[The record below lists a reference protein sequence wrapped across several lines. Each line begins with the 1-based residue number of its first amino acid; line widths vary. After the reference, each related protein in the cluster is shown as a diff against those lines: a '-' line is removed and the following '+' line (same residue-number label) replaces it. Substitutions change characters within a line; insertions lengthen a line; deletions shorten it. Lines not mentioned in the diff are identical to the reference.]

1 MAGRA
6 VLGVALVL
14 AGAFLDVPIALALG
28 VVTVGFELVRRPW
41 LSNAIGGVGYR
52 RHLSSRHVPWGEAA
66 TLTIEV
72 WNRTRLP
79 LSWLRSDDA
88 ISEHATVRERRLL
101 PGELGD
107 LNLRNTWTLGP
118 RELVRR
124 RLHLGAARRGVVE
137 IGPTELLVGDLFAL
151 PAGRTSW
158 PGVDRLT
165 VWPRT
170 VPAPALARRERV
182 GGTDRARRG
191 LSEDPSRFIGIRDYQ
206 PGDPVRRLHARA
218 SVRLGRPMSKRF
230 EPSRDRDVLLVV
242 DLEPPDPS
250 DPARVPGPAPSG
262 VPGQDPAA
270 VADRDPDEATESLIV
285 IAASLIRSLGLAH
298 AAFGL
303 AAASFMG
310 PGRRISFLPVT
321 AAPGQTERALD
332 LLARLSI
339 GPSASFDRLAGF
351 VGRATREGTTILVL
365 TGREASALV
374 RPLRLLQRQGH
385 SVRVLA
391 SGPAGAETSRTA
403 RAAGLPAEV
412 IELDDVWRTATRVVV
427 AG

>member
-41 LSNAIGGVGYR
+41 LTSAIAGVGYR

-88 ISEHATVRERRLL
+88 ISEHATVRERRLR
-101 PGELGD
+101 PGD
-107 LNLRNTWTLGP
+107 LADLILRNTWTLGP

-124 RLHLGAARRGVVE
+124 RLHLGATRRGVVE

-151 PAGRTSW
+151 PAGRSSW

-191 LSEDPSRFIGIRDYQ
+191 LTEDPSRFVGVRDYQ

-218 SVRLGRPMSKRF
+218 SVRLGRPMSKKF

-242 DLEPPDPS
+242 DLEPPDPA
-250 DPARVPGPAPSG
+250 DPASAHGPGPAT
-262 VPGQDPAA
+262 AA
-270 VADRDPDEATESLIV
+270 DGDPDEATESLIV
-285 IAASLIRSLGLAH
+285 IAASLVRSLGLAH

-303 AAASFMG
+303 AAAGFMG
-310 PGRRISFLPVT
+310 PGRRITFLPVT

-332 LLARLSI
+332 LLARLAA

-365 TGREASALV
+365 TGREASGLV

-385 SVRVLA
+385 SVRLLA
-391 SGPAGAETSRTA
+391 SGPAAAEAARSA

-412 IELDDVWRTATRVVV
+412 IELDGGWRTASRVVV

>member
-41 LSNAIGGVGYR
+41 LSSAIAGVGYR

-88 ISEHATVRERRLL
+88 ISEHATVHERRLL

-124 RLHLGAARRGVVE
+124 RLHLGADRRGVVE

-191 LSEDPSRFIGIRDYQ
+191 LSEDPSRFVGIRDYQ

-250 DPARVPGPAPSG
+250 DSASAPGPGPAT
-262 VPGQDPAA
+262 A
-270 VADRDPDEATESLIV
+270 ADRDPDEATESLIV
-285 IAASLIRSLGLAH
+285 IAASLVRSLGLAH

-303 AAASFMG
+303 AAAGFMG

-332 LLARLSI
+332 LLARLST
-339 GPSASFDRLAGF
+339 GPSVSFDRLAGF

-365 TGREASALV
+365 TGRDAWDLV

-385 SVRVLA
+385 SVRLLA
-391 SGPAGAETSRTA
+391 SGSAGAEAARTA
-403 RAAGLPAEV
+403 RAAGLPAEMV
-412 IELDDVWRTATRVVV
+412 ELDGGWRTATRVVV

>member
-6 VLGVALVL
+6 VLGVGLVL

-41 LSNAIGGVGYR
+41 LTNAIAGVGYR
-52 RHLSSRHVPWGEAA
+52 RHLSSRRVPWGESA

-88 ISEHATVRERRLL
+88 ISEQATLRERRLL
-101 PGELGD
+101 PGD
-107 LNLRNTWTLGP
+107 LADLTLRNTWTLGP

-124 RLHLGAARRGVVE
+124 RLHLGASRRGVVE

-191 LSEDPSRFIGIRDYQ
+191 LSEDPSRFVGIRDYQ

-242 DLEPPDPS
+242 DLEPSDPS
-250 DPARVPGPAPSG
+250 DPASARGPE
-262 VPGQDPAA
+262 PAA
-270 VADRDPDEATESLIV
+270 AADADPDEATESLIV
-285 IAASLIRSLGLAH
+285 IAASLVRSLGLAH

-310 PGRRISFLPVT
+310 PGRRISYLPVT

-332 LLARLSI
+332 LLARLST

-365 TGREASALV
+365 TGREVSGLV

-385 SVRVLA
+385 SVRLLA
-391 SGPAGAETSRTA
+391 SGPAGVEAARSA
-403 RAAGLPAEV
+403 RAAGVPAEV
-412 IELDDVWRTATRVVV
+412 IGLDDGWRTATRVVV